1 MEGLHWISILS
12 FSVTSIEEPFVYDAS
27 LLYCTK
33 LNFGQWR
40 IVGRDARHVST
51 VRLHVPFVFSLFS
64 LYWFQLLHLCII
76 LKISISVR
84 FRWFK
89 LWPLKKLFIF
99 DFLKGLL
106 YHVIVVVAAVTSTI
120 TATDWVEKQDLT
132 SALCYSS
139 SSFRKTSMQW
149 WIGLTK
155 LILCAAYQ
163 CMGLQS
169 AIFQVRKLM
178 QQDLC
183 ASCLM
188 IWNQEFQCSSAE
200 LGFCLSAF
208 YILLLYSSV
217 RFSCKWLCVA
227 VCWWSLPSNWEEWAK
242 C

>member
-1 MEGLHWISILS
+1 MEGLRWISIQS
-12 FSVTSIEEPFVYDAS
+12 FSVASIEEPFVYDAS
-27 LLYCTK
+27 LLYSTK

-40 IVGRDARHVST
+40 IVGRDARHFST

-76 LKISISVR
+76 LKISISEDLDDSR
-84 FRWFK
+84 FDHSKNYLYLIFWMVF
-89 LWPLKKLFIF
+89 FIM
-99 DFLKGLL
+99 LL
-106 YHVIVVVAAVTSTI
+106 LLLLLLTV

-132 SALCYSS
+132 CALCYSS

-163 CMGLQS
+163 CMGSQS

-178 QQDLC
+178 LRDLC

-208 YILLLYSSV
+208 YILLPYSSV
-217 RFSCKWLCVA
+217 QFLCKRLCVA